1 MSGLFVSRLARRS
14 AEQQMIIILVI
25 DDQNDVRAAFAD
37 GRDDVVIVDVLLKDA
52 MGYQRHRGVGD
63 RVVV

>member
-1 MSGLFVSRLARRS
+1 
-14 AEQQMIIILVI
+14 
-25 DDQNDVRAAFAD
+25 
-37 GRDDVVIVDVLLKDA
+37 VIVDVLLKDA